1 MMTNALSEKLPPH
14 CYAKHPVTGEV
25 IYIRRGVKG
34 YWQLKQGDTVEQRN
48 ARLDPVPTRQQIEA
62 MSWGSCFGWDLPC
75 ADPDN
80 YDEQGNV
87 K

>member
-1 MMTNALSEKLPPH
+1 MTDTVREKLPPH
-14 CYAKHPVTGEV
+14 CYANHPVTGEV
-25 IYIRRGVKG
+25 IYIKRGVKG
-34 YWQLKQGDTVEQRN
+34 YWQLKQGDTAEQRN
-48 ARLDPVPTRQQIEA
+48 ARLEPVPTRAQIEA

-80 YDEQGNV
+80 YDEQGNI